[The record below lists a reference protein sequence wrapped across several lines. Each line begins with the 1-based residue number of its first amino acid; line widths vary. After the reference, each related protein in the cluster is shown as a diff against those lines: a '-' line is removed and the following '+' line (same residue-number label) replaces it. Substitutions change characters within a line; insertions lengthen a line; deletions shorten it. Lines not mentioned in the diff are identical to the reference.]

1 MYYYC
6 CYHKYCYCTVIIMQP
21 YVGHMVFWRIKELG
35 DWQCQKWS
43 AAMREKNGL
52 NMSGVR

>member
-6 CYHKYCYCTVIIMQP
+6 CYHKYCYCIFIIMQP